1 MNGESIYLAMDII
14 DDGAVAQA
22 VAPVNKKRGGLV
34 RRALPAAA
42 AACLILGVGA
52 AMAFGGAASGKKN
65 EDEKQAG
72 VADPTQQAEFTEQ
85 PLASDEPSP
94 TEVFDYP
101 APTESAEWLRF
112 FKHAGEMY
120 YEHRILPAEADIFGD
135 RIGIAYFAAELN
147 KKHEDYGELAGSMRG
162 SVYKVKGVDP
172 RLFLCM
178 REQDGRVVLFINETN
193 ADFAR
198 GSDLFED
205 MLHISESG
213 MKLRMV
219 EYGGDEEHYYE
230 LDPGRSGAA
239 DELIALMDRGEC
251 VMQPTGVYSG
261 LGKSMDL
268 LFCREDGLTVSVTAR
283 RGGFVELSDHR
294 ITQEGKYL
302 RFKVDEEELGR
313 LMDELEANRFEI
325 PDDEFRIAE
334 DLASCAKDERLGKYV
349 PQTMP
354 EGYEL
359 VYATI
364 YRKIDEQTGALLD
377 TQRIEFELKDAGD
390 RYLCA
395 DISYYKSKVVQSH
408 ANYEN
413 MNALLF
419 RESAMIDLKGD
430 FGVTEE
436 VFREFVESFGE

>member
-1 MNGESIYLAMDII
+1 MNGESIYMAMDK
-14 DDGAVAQA
+14 VADSDA
-22 VAPVNKKRGGLV
+22 AEALEPCLKGNKA
-34 RRALPAAA
+34 RAGRFVPAAA
-42 AACLILGVGA
+42 AACLLAVIA
-52 AMAFGGAASGKKN
+52 AAVIAGGAVEKRKAQTAEAS
-65 EDEKQAG
+65 
-72 VADPTQQAEFTEQ
+72 PTQQAEFTEQ
-85 PLASDEPSP
+85 PLASEEPSP

-101 APTESAEWLRF
+101 APMEGAEWLRF

-120 YEHRILPAEADIFGD
+120 YEHRMLPAEADIFGD

-147 KKHEDYGELAGSMRG
+147 KKHEDYGELAGSIRG

-193 ADFAR
+193 CDFAR

-230 LDPGRSGAA
+230 LDPGHSGAA

-349 PQTMP
+349 PDSIP

-359 VYATI
+359 LYAVI
-364 YRKIDEQTGALLD
+364 YRKIDEQTGALIGAE
-377 TQRIEFELKDAGD
+377 RIEFELKDAAG

-395 DISYYKSKVVQSH
+395 DIAYYRSKGEQSH
-408 ANYEN
+408 ANYDN
-413 MNALLF
+413 MTAVLF
-419 RESAMIDLKGD
+419 RESAMIVLKGD

-436 VFREFVESFGE
+436 VFREFVESFDEP